1 MNTKP
6 TGETGLSAA
15 QRGTLRDLARRVA
28 EIAALPEQQE
38 TIRLWKRL
46 NGLEP
51 ERPMVMIDQIPW
63 HEMDVDDEL
72 RCVCDD
78 PFYRRLETDLRRR
91 LYLWRHVRADIVV
104 EPYVDVAKTIRG
116 AHLGIAAQ
124 EDQSALD
131 PENDVVGHLYH
142 DQLHDDADLEK
153 IRMPE
158 VRLDE
163 EATARGEERASEL
176 FDGVLEVR
184 MQGLHP
190 SFAFWDRIAEWH
202 GVERSLYDLVD
213 RPDFLHRMIARITT
227 GYHRMLDQLEERG
240 LLGYPMATIHCTGA
254 WADELPAPGYD
265 PARVRAADLW
275 TFGMAQIFSSVSPA
289 MHEEFEIE
297 YVRPWYAR
305 FGLGYYGCCEPLDRK
320 IDLVRTVPNVRKIS
334 MSPWVDVR
342 RGAEA
347 IGGDFVFS
355 RKPSPALVATDT
367 MDEEAV
373 RADLAE
379 TLDACRAS
387 GAPVELILKDIST
400 VRYEPQRLWR
410 WAQVAREL
418 VEG

>member
-1 MNTKP
+1 MSTRP
-6 TGETGLSAA
+6 TGETGLSTA
-15 QRGTLRDLARRVA
+15 QRETLRALAGRVA
-28 EIAALPEQQE
+28 EIAALPDQQE

-51 ERPMVMIDQIPW
+51 ERPMFMIDQIPW
-63 HEMDVDDEL
+63 HEMDVDEEL

-78 PFYRRLETDLRRR
+78 PFYAGIETDLRRR
-91 LYLWRHVRADIVV
+91 LYLWRHARADMVV
-104 EPYVDVAKTIRG
+104 EPYVDVPKTICG
-116 AHLGIAAQ
+116 AHLGITAE
-124 EDQSALD
+124 EDVSALD
-131 PENDVVGHLYH
+131 PTNDVVGHLYH
-142 DQLHDDADLEK
+142 DQLRNEDDLEK
-153 IRMPE
+153 VRMPE

-163 EATARGEERASEL
+163 EATSRDEERAREL
-176 FDGVLEVR
+176 FDGILDVR
-184 MQGLHP
+184 MQGVHP

-213 RPDFLHRMIARITT
+213 RPDFLHRMIGRITT
-227 GYHRMLDQLEERG
+227 GYHRMLDQLEEQG
-240 LLGYPMATIHCTGA
+240 LLGCPMATIHCTGA

-289 MHEEFEIE
+289 MHEEFEID
-297 YVRPWYAR
+297 YVRPWYER

-320 IDLVRTVPNVRKIS
+320 IDLVRTIPNVRKVS
-334 MSPWVDVR
+334 MSPWVNVQ

-347 IGGDFVFS
+347 IARDFVFS

-367 MDEEAV
+367 MDEDAV

-387 GAPVELILKDIST
+387 GSPVELILKDIST

-410 WAQVAREL
+410 WAQIAREL
-418 VEG
+418 VEA

>member
-1 MNTKP
+1 MSTRP
-6 TGETGLSAA
+6 TGGTGLSTA
-15 QRGTLRDLARRVA
+15 QRETLRALADRVA
-28 EIAALPEQQE
+28 EIAALPDQQE

-46 NGLEP
+46 NGLKP

-63 HEMDVDDEL
+63 HEMDVEEEL

-78 PFYRRLETDLRRR
+78 PFYAGIETDLRRR
-91 LYLWRHVRADIVV
+91 LYLWRHVRADMVV
-104 EPYVDVAKTIRG
+104 EPYVDIPKTISG
-116 AHLGIAAQ
+116 AHLGITAE
-124 EDQSALD
+124 EDVSALD
-131 PENDVVGHLYH
+131 PTNDVVGHLYY
-142 DQLHDDADLEK
+142 DQLQTEADLEK
-153 IRMPE
+153 VRMPE

-163 EATARGEERASEL
+163 EATSRDEERAREL
-176 FDGVLEVR
+176 FDGILDVR
-184 MQGLHP
+184 MQGVHP

-202 GVERSLYDLVD
+202 GVECSLYDLVD
-213 RPDFLHRMIARITT
+213 RPDFLHRMITRITT
-227 GYHRMLDQLEERG
+227 GYHRMLDQLEEQG
-240 LLGYPMATIHCTGA
+240 LLGCPMATIHCTGA

-289 MHEEFEIE
+289 MHEEFEID
-297 YVRPWYAR
+297 YVRPWYER

-320 IDLVRTVPNVRKIS
+320 IDLVRTIPNVRKVS
-334 MSPWVDVR
+334 MSPWVNVQ

-347 IGGDFVFS
+347 IARDYVFS

-387 GAPVELILKDIST
+387 GSPVELILKDVST

-410 WAQVAREL
+410 WAQIAREL
-418 VEG
+418 VEA

>member
-1 MNTKP
+1 MSTRP
-6 TGETGLSAA
+6 TGGTGLSTA
-15 QRGTLRDLARRVA
+15 QRKTLRDLAGRVA
-28 EIAALPEQQE
+28 EIAALPDQQE

-51 ERPMVMIDQIPW
+51 ERPMFMIDQIPW

-78 PFYRRLETDLRRR
+78 PFYAGIETGLRRT
-91 LYLWRHVRADIVV
+91 LYRWRHVRADTVV
-104 EPYVDVAKTIRG
+104 EPYVDVPKTIRG
-116 AHLGIAAQ
+116 AHLGITAE
-124 EDQSALD
+124 EDVSALD
-131 PENDVVGHLYH
+131 PTNDVVGHLYH
-142 DQLHDDADLEK
+142 DQLQTEDDLEK
-153 IRMPE
+153 VRMPE

-163 EATARGEERASEL
+163 EATSRDEERAREL
-176 FDGVLEVR
+176 FDGILDVR
-184 MQGLHP
+184 MQGVHP

-213 RPDFLHRMIARITT
+213 RPDFLHRMIGRVTAA
-227 GYHRMLDQLEERG
+227 YHRMLDQLEEQG
-240 LLGYPMATIHCTGA
+240 LLGCPMATIHCTGA
-254 WADELPAPGYD
+254 WADELPAPGFD

-289 MHEEFEIE
+289 MHEEFEID
-297 YVRPWYAR
+297 YVRPWYER

-320 IDLVRTVPNVRKIS
+320 IDLVRTIPNVRKVS
-334 MSPWVDVR
+334 MSPWVNVH

-347 IGGDFVFS
+347 IARDFVFS

-387 GAPVELILKDIST
+387 GSPVELTLKDIST

-410 WAQVAREL
+410 WAQIAREL
-418 VEG
+418 VEA